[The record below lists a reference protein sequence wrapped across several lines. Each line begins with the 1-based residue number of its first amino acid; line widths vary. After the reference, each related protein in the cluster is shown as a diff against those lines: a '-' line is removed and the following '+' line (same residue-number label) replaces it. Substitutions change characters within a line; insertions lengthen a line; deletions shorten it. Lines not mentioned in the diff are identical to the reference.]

1 MYLYISQ
8 KKGQIS
14 ISVHFWAAE
23 VEALL
28 CRQLVLLQREFPPSV
43 GALKPGVR
51 EVFRPGLEAFEA
63 PGALVVASWC
73 RLGAREGWHWLNGA
87 WMGGGRGLKSTF
99 FAYFRNF
106 FAWNQI
112 SNRSRLKYF
121 ENCSKTEQLRHF
133 PSFFFGIS
141 LMCENCPPPRFDVYF
156 HSTLRNKENLLSI
169 LPPVRKSGSPTT
181 VTSVKS
187 TK

>member
-1 MYLYISQ
+1 MRSKEFDAFQWNLFGDFSLAWKWSNSINVFVHFAE
-8 KKGQIS
+8 KGQIS

-51 EVFRPGLEAFEA
+51 EVFRPGFEAFEA

-121 ENCSKTEQLRHF
+121 ENCSKTEQLRNNQTLKL
-133 PSFFFGIS
+133 FFW
-141 LMCENCPPPRFDVYF
+141 N
-156 HSTLRNKENLLSI
+156 
-169 LPPVRKSGSPTT
+169 
-181 VTSVKS
+181 
-187 TK
+187 

>member
-1 MYLYISQ
+1 MVKFHKCICTFCR

-121 ENCSKTEQLRHF
+121 ENCSKTEQLRHYPNF
-133 PSFFFGIS
+133 KAFFLELVWCVKIALHRD
-141 LMCENCPPPRFDVYF
+141 LM
-156 HSTLRNKENLLSI
+156 SI
-169 LPPVRKSGSPTT
+169 FTRL
-181 VTSVKS
+181 
-187 TK
+187 